1 MDRSFAARVAR
12 PFGAPSPRR
21 SKRPTRGGSTS
32 TRRPA
37 AHLPS
42 LLTLPGVLAR
52 HARAALTALWRRRL
66 GRIAL
71 IAALLALPVLGGA
84 WLWVR
89 SSPFVAVQKVQ
100 ISGVSGPDAAQI
112 DGALAAAA
120 RRMSTLD
127 VRPAALLAATASYPI
142 VREVRAVP
150 RFPHGLRIEVVEQ
163 PPVAALSFAG
173 ARTAVAADGVVLG
186 PALLSGSLPTLAGY
200 AEPAV
205 GQRVHGANMLAYL
218 AVIGAAPTPLAKLI
232 TKVYMGSEG
241 LTVAMHGGVLAYFGD
256 ASTPHAK
263 WLSFAQVLAD
273 PSSKGASYV
282 DVRLPARPAAG
293 FPSGVAPP
301 DETTSE
307 ADSAGETTGNSESTI
322 AALAAA
328 LTQATGVSAGA
339 SASETAGTP
348 SPPTESEASS
358 SEAAA
363 PPTETPSETSTATPG
378 EVPTEASSPTG

>member
-1 MDRSFAARVAR
+1 L
-12 PFGAPSPRR
+12 PSPL
-21 SKRPTRGGSTS
+21 
-32 TRRPA
+32 A
-37 AHLPS
+37 
-42 LLTLPGVLAR
+42 LPGVLTG
-52 HARAALTALWRRRL
+52 HARTALASLWRRRL
-66 GRIAL
+66 GRLAL
-71 IAALLALPVLGGA
+71 IAALLALPVAGA
-84 WLWVR
+84 GWLWVR
-89 SSPFVAVQKVQ
+89 HSPFVSVQKVQ

-112 DGALAAAA
+112 DAALTAAA

-127 VRPAALLAATASYPI
+127 VQPSALLAATTSYPI

-163 PPVAALSFAG
+163 LPVAALSFAG

-186 PALLSGSLPTLAGY
+186 PGLLSNSLPTVTGY

-218 AVIGAAPTPLAKLI
+218 AVIGAAPAPLAKLI

-263 WLSFAQVLAD
+263 WLSFARVLAD

-293 FPSGVAPP
+293 FPAGVAPP

-307 ADSAGETTGNSESTI
+307 ADSAQETTGNSESTI

-328 LTQATGVSAGA
+328 LTQATGVSAGT
-339 SASETAGTP
+339 SASEAAGTP
-348 SPPTESEASS
+348 SPPTESEAAGSEP
-358 SEAAA
+358 EAAA
-363 PPTETPSETSTATPG
+363 PPAEAPSETPTGTST
-378 EVPTEASSPTG
+378 EVPTEASTPTG